1 VAGTTN
7 MQRGTNAIQHNQNNM
22 KTYLIINGRN
32 VTIIEDHSIDEAITY
47 AQNYMDNS
55 NEIIIREIEPEITLR
70 TPIQIKG

>member
-1 VAGTTN
+1 